1 MKLKKKIMRFTA
13 AGFKKLYLS
22 MTVNALA
29 KKLGC
34 SRGAVLYH
42 AKHQGITGIKK
53 TGCVRKIGIG
63 NRQKP

>member
-1 MKLKKKIMRFTA
+1 MKTSKKIKRMTA

-34 SRGAVLYH
+34 SRGNVLYH
-42 AKHQGITGIKK
+42 AKHQSITGIKK
-53 TGCVRKIGIG
+53 PGCVRKMEIGK
-63 NRQKP
+63 RVKP